1 MRHYKA
7 IARRSRNRLE
17 LPSLAKEGCLRPSRK
32 CGAASLAGADGVVGS
47 SHRLSVVEPTTPA
60 APSKEGGHFLD
71 GAAFSYASPCRAR
84 ASRPPWPRRGVWLA
98 QESRQKKR
106 NAQDSLLLRG
116 RYHRLEL
123 PLLIRRV
130 ARVVVVFDRL
140 RSNQLLVLV

>member
-60 APSKEGGHFLD
+60 APSKEGDHFLD
-71 GAAFSYASPCRAR
+71 GAAFSYASPCRTR
-84 ASRPPWPRRGVWLA
+84 ASRPPWPRRGVWLGANSLSIVSSA
-98 QESRQKKR
+98 QHDQPPRHGGKPCISC
-106 NAQDSLLLRG
+106 
-116 RYHRLEL
+116 
-123 PLLIRRV
+123 
-130 ARVVVVFDRL
+130 
-140 RSNQLLVLV
+140 